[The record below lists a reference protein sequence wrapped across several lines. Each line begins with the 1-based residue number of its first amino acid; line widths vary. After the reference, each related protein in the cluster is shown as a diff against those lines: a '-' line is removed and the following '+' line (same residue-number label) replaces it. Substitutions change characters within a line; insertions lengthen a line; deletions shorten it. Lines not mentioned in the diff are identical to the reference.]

1 MQKIRAVVFDVYKT
15 LIDIQTDEESLDSYL
30 FLSRWLSYHGVEI
43 DAVRLRLRYME
54 LCREEIARS
63 INPYPDFDIG
73 KVFRT
78 ILLDSRLLNLD
89 VASKSGELALLFRML
104 TTKFISVRPGAV
116 QLLSSLKGKAKLGV
130 VSNAQRLFTIPE
142 LARFNLVDCF
152 DAVTFSSD
160 VGARKPD
167 RKIFLSL
174 LNAISVAPEAA
185 VFVGDNMFDDVYGAS
200 SIGMKTVWI
209 NRDGKPAD
217 PEMTGFTKPDYE
229 IRDESY
235 ETLSEILQSLL

>member
-1 MQKIRAVVFDVYKT
+1 MAKIRAVVFDVYKT
-15 LIDIQTDEESLDSYL
+15 LLDIQTDEESLGSYG
-30 FLSRWLSYHGVEI
+30 FLSQWLSYHGVEI
-43 DAVRLRLRYME
+43 DGIRLRQRYKE

-63 INPYPDFDIG
+63 FAPYPDFDIG
-73 KVFRT
+73 KVFSA
-78 ILLDSRLLNLD
+78 ILLDAELPKPD
-89 VASKSGELALLFRML
+89 VASKSRELALLFRIL
-104 TTKFISVRPGAV
+104 TTKSISVRPGAL
-116 QLLSSLKGKAKLGV
+116 QLIQSLKGKAKLGI

-142 LARFNLVDCF
+142 LAKFNLADCF
-152 DAVTFSSD
+152 EAVTFSSD

-174 LNAISVAPEAA
+174 LNAIGVAPEAA

-217 PEMTGFTKPDYE
+217 PEMTGFAEPDYE

-235 ETLSEILQSLL
+235 EDLSEILLSLL